1 MAEIIKEYAEA
12 IFMLAAECGKE
23 KHTLSELERIDSVF
37 KATPEYLELL
47 SSPGIPQSERLSAVE
62 SAFGG
67 SLSERVVSFVQLL
80 CERRRVSDFSQCV
93 DEYRKLLEQKEA
105 TVTATVTSAV
115 ELTDSERKALKI
127 KLYKI
132 SGKNVSLDCRVDADI
147 LGGVVVELEGR
158 VMDGSL
164 RHRLQ
169 ELKEVINK

>member
-12 IFMLAAECGKE
+12 IFMLAAESGE
-23 KHTLSELERIDSVF
+23 ERSTLSELERIEGIF

-62 SAFGG
+62 AAFGG
-67 SLSERVVSFVQLL
+67 SLSERVVSFAQLL
-80 CERRRVSDFSQCV
+80 CEKRRIGDFSQCV
-93 DEYRKLLEQKEA
+93 DEYRKLLEQMEA

-115 ELTDSERKALKI
+115 ELTDSERRALKN

-132 SGKNVSLDCRVDADI
+132 SGKNVTLDCRVDASI
-147 LGGVVVELEGR
+147 MGGVVVELEGR